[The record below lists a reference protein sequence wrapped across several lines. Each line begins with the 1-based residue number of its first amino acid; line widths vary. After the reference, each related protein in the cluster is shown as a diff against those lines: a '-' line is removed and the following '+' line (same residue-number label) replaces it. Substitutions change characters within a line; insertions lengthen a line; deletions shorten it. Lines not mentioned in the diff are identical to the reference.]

1 MEQKKVLAIIP
12 DGVSLRNFLFT
23 DFPKKAKQAGL
34 EIVYWNA
41 TPYNIKADGEKEIKL
56 RPKPRA
62 ITDVYKRAK
71 IISELN
77 HFRDKFNDAVYE
89 KYKFPA
95 STEGWKNK
103 LKNLIVS
110 RLSDTYTGEK
120 GLRVLRERMQNSERK
135 SAYYKECI
143 KVLKREKPDLVFCAN
158 QRPVNAI
165 APVRAAKDLGITTA
179 GFIFSW
185 DNLPKAT
192 KVIETDFYFV
202 WSDHMKNELLRY
214 YPYLKE
220 EQVKITGTPQFE
232 IHCKEEVL
240 LEKEVFFKKYGLD
253 TEKEYLCFS
262 GDDLTTSPHDEVF
275 LRDVAEAVRNL
286 NRKGENLGIIF
297 RRCPVDFSSRYD
309 KVLKEYLDEITAID
323 PEWSGGH
330 NSWDAVMPT
339 REDMILQTNIIEH
352 SFMVINI
359 ASSMVFDFAARK
371 KPCAY
376 INYVPEVNNLK
387 KDVREIYDYI
397 HFRSMENRASVYWI
411 NSKTGIIEAIQHIFK
426 GETKV
431 VLQNTLQ
438 WFNIINLNL
447 CEKASEQICDKIKSL
462 R

>member
-275 LRDVAEAVRNL
+275 
-286 NRKGENLGIIF
+286 K
-297 RRCPVDFSSRYD
+297 RRGRSS
-309 KVLKEYLDEITAID
+309 
-323 PEWSGGH
+323 
-330 NSWDAVMPT
+330 
-339 REDMILQTNIIEH
+339 
-352 SFMVINI
+352 
-359 ASSMVFDFAARK
+359 
-371 KPCAY
+371 
-376 INYVPEVNNLK
+376 
-387 KDVREIYDYI
+387 
-397 HFRSMENRASVYWI
+397 
-411 NSKTGIIEAIQHIFK
+411 SK
-426 GETKV
+426 
-431 VLQNTLQ
+431 
-438 WFNIINLNL
+438 
-447 CEKASEQICDKIKSL
+447 SE
-462 R
+462 

>member
-1 MEQKKVLAIIP
+1 MAYGVSSLSSLNFYLSPNNHVITLEQKKVLAIIP

-220 EQVKITGTPQFE
+220 EQVKITGTP
-232 IHCKEEVL
+232 I
-240 LEKEVFFKKYGLD
+240 
-253 TEKEYLCFS
+253 
-262 GDDLTTSPHDEVF
+262 
-275 LRDVAEAVRNL
+275 
-286 NRKGENLGIIF
+286 
-297 RRCPVDFSSRYD
+297 
-309 KVLKEYLDEITAID
+309 
-323 PEWSGGH
+323 
-330 NSWDAVMPT
+330 
-339 REDMILQTNIIEH
+339 
-352 SFMVINI
+352 
-359 ASSMVFDFAARK
+359 
-371 KPCAY
+371 
-376 INYVPEVNNLK
+376 
-387 KDVREIYDYI
+387 
-397 HFRSMENRASVYWI
+397 
-411 NSKTGIIEAIQHIFK
+411 
-426 GETKV
+426 
-431 VLQNTLQ
+431 
-438 WFNIINLNL
+438 
-447 CEKASEQICDKIKSL
+447 
-462 R
+462 